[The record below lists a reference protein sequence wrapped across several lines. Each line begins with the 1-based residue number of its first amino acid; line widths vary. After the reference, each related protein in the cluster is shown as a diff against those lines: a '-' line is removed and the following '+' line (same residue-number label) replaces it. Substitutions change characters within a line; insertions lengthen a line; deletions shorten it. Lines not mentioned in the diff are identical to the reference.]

1 MDDDTV
7 QKDSVSEGTESD
19 SVAEPTVAEQIT
31 QGIATAMDSV
41 MPRLRQSIHDTV
53 KSETS
58 RSQPEGGI
66 PATVKEALG
75 GLTLESGEPVSKYLD
90 AADKD
95 AQLRAYQEAEQR
107 SKAEQQ
113 RTTEAAQVYYGFLD
127 ESGIGREDPRL
138 DWAREEPDPK
148 KALNR
153 WYASIAKIK
162 GETVKEVKGD
172 APKADGTDFVDT
184 AQTTGTKS
192 FSIPAKKEDFGPWL
206 DKLPYSVYKEH
217 KEEIEAAHN
226 SGQMK

>member
-7 QKDSVSEGTESD
+7 QKDSTSEGEESNT
-19 SVAEPTVAEQIT
+19 EPTLA
-31 QGIATAMDSV
+31 
-41 MPRLRQSIHDTV
+41 DTV
-53 KSETS
+53 QAAVDKAVLGMESRMKQSARDTARFETS
-58 RSQPEGGI
+58 KKSDEGVS
-66 PATVKEALG
+66 AAVREALG
-75 GLTLESGEPVSKYLD
+75 GLTLESGEPIGKYLD

-148 KALNR
+148 KALDR

-192 FSIPAKKEDFGPWL
+192 FSIPTKKEDFGPWL